1 MVFAPCLIPP
11 RLSLPR
17 DGLRTELKLIR
28 EDVHRITL
36 ELKERILKVE
46 KLQNKYEC
54 ISSKSR
60 GVDDGE
66 EPKSQA
72 YYVIKAAQVGG
83 RGIKGRGPKSQ
94 AYYVITAAQVGSGG
108 EERRTGGGGP

>member
-72 YYVIKAAQVGG
+72 YYVIKAAQVGREG
-83 RGIKGRGPKSQ
+83 REVQ
-94 AYYVITAAQVGSGG
+94 AQRIGTLGMPSM
-108 EERRTGGGGP
+108 EFICS